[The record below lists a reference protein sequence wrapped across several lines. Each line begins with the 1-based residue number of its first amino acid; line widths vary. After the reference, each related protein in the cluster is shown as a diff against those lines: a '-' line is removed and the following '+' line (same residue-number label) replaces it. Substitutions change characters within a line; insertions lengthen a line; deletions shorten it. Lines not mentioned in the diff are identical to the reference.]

1 MTEAAHNSTN
11 GVKSGLAPHE
21 TDGTNG
27 ATAPNGGNPTTVPET
42 PSAWTLSKW
51 MLQSTRE
58 VLPPLLGSAVARICD
73 QFAGISLFMVPIV
86 LIANAFSHTRNGC
99 VLGTEQT
106 VGLLVSV
113 MVVIALVKGLARYL
127 EHFLGHLVAF
137 RALEI
142 LRGQAFR
149 AIYPQAPALEFR
161 THSGDMLARLTK
173 DIDRIEV
180 FFAHT
185 FAPAVSSIVV
195 PVTVAAVSFTLVPW
209 PLAVAVTLV
218 LAVGLAIPWVGIR
231 AGHRAALAKLA
242 VRGEVSTHVTDS
254 LGGLAEVVGYG
265 LEQPRLRGMARVEA
279 RLLDRDAKNVRI
291 RAFREAF
298 LLAWRM
304 VTLVVLLTVG
314 GWLFMDGQV
323 SLAAWLA
330 VVFATLRSWEVLQ
343 GVVDFGADLNVSF
356 AAAARVW
363 KLSHEGLELASGE
376 APVPAGALG
385 LEYRDVSF
393 SYGDRLTLGG
403 AASLDASRNSGKNAE
418 SGLAPHETE
427 TSETVR
433 ERIPAGVR
441 GVNFEVKPGSW
452 TAVVGA
458 TGSGKSTLARLALR
472 FFDPQAGAV
481 RLAGGDL
488 REYRLDE
495 VRRAVSLVSVDT
507 KLFDMTV
514 GQNLRL
520 AAPDASDDDLWEAL
534 RLAAIDQEI
543 REMGGLER
551 RVGGRGDA
559 LSGGQRQRLSLAQA
573 LLRGSR
579 ILILDEYTAHLN
591 PELSARIAENLRA
604 LPEHPTILE
613 ITHSLD
619 RIDAADWVAVLDLGR
634 IVEQGKPEDLL
645 SHENSALRH
654 LRG

>member
-1 MTEAAHNSTN
+1 MSETIRPGEYA
-11 GVKSGLAPHE
+11 GKLGQAPHE
-21 TDGTNG
+21 PADTATSKSQGSG
-27 ATAPNGGNPTTVPET
+27 ASNPLDNPTT
-42 PSAWTLSKW
+42 WMLSKW
-51 MLQSTRE
+51 LLRSTRE

-73 QFAGISLFMVPIV
+73 QFAGISLFVVPIV
-86 LIANAFSHTRNGC
+86 LIANAFTQARSGC
-99 VLGTEQT
+99 GLGTGHT
-106 VGLLVSV
+106 VGLLISV

-185 FAPAVSSIVV
+185 FAPAVSSVVV
-195 PVTVAAVSFTLVPW
+195 PVTVTAISFTLVPW
-209 PLAVAVTLV
+209 PLAVVVAVV

-242 VRGEVSTHVTDS
+242 VRGEISTHVTDS
-254 LGGLAEVVGYG
+254 LGGLTEVVGYG
-265 LEQPRLRGMARVEA
+265 LEQQRMRGMNQVGAHLVG
-279 RLLDRDAKNVRI
+279 RDGENVRI

-304 VTLVVLLTVG
+304 VALVALLTVG
-314 GWLFMDGQV
+314 GWLFMEGRV

-330 VVFATLRSWEVLQ
+330 VTFATLRSWEVLQ

-363 KLSHEGLELASGE
+363 KLSH
-376 APVPAGALG
+376 
-385 LEYRDVSF
+385 
-393 SYGDRLTLGG
+393 GG
-403 AASLDASRNSGKNAE
+403 WEMPGGDASVPGGTV
-418 SGLAPHETE
+418 GLKYQNVTFCYDEK
-427 TSETVR
+427 SS
-433 ERIPAGVR
+433 AGVTDI
-441 GVNFEVKPGSW
+441 NFEVKPGSW
-452 TAVVGA
+452 TALVGA

-472 FFDPQAGAV
+472 FFDPQAGTAQ
-481 RLAGGDL
+481 LAGRDL
-488 REYRLDE
+488 REYRLE
-495 VRRAVSLVSVDT
+495 SLRQAVSLVSVDT

-514 GQNLRL
+514 GENLRL
-520 AAPDASDDDLWEAL
+520 AAPEVSDEGLWAAL
-534 RLAAIDQEI
+534 RVAAIDQEV
-543 REMGGLER
+543 REMGGLGR

-591 PELSARIAENLRA
+591 PELSGRIAANLRE
-604 LPEHPTILE
+604 LPERPTILE

-619 RIDAADWVAVLDLGR
+619 RIESADWVAVLDLGR
-634 IVEQGKPEDLL
+634 IVEQGTPAELL
-645 SHENSALRH
+645 AHPDSALRH